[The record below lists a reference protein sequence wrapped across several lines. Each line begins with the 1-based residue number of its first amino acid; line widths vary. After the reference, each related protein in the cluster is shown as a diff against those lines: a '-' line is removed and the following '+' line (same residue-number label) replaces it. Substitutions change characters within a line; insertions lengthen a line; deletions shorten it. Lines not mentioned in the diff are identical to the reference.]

1 MVAALLRRPH
11 ILNRSG
17 RLFIIP
23 FYALSA
29 LLVGLLLGYVKSAVL
44 SWSSYHETL
53 LTIRGCERYKGAN

>member
-1 MVAALLRRPH
+1 MSSTAVVAF
-11 ILNRSG
+11 
-17 RLFIIP
+17 LFIP
-23 FYALSA
+23 FYALGA